1 MGAVSARP
9 GVGAWG
15 RPDNG
20 GKSRSLSVHTA
31 TKRLGPRCHGPSAKR
46 SLFSKMAYND
56 AVKLRS
62 GAVQREANH
71 TEQRLS
77 LSVQPGLPGT
87 TASTACFV
95 HESAGVGHH
104 DSSQKMATGDQ
115 QINGTRRAHLACSAA
130 TTSWRQTLLSHG
142 RVEATVTQS
151 AAGRFTRELAKKV
164 TVWKESAE
172 GRELHKTTWLSCLPA
187 LCNAKRTTR
196 TSPIFE
202 CERRFVRQ
210 DSFNHMLC
218 RPVDDEQRMSL
229 GFCPLNLPIR

>member
-1 MGAVSARP
+1 MEEG
-9 GVGAWG
+9 G
-15 RPDNG
+15 RP
-20 GKSRSLSVHTA
+20 RTECCSVR
-31 TKRLGPRCHGPSAKR
+31 RLDFLPRLTVKVFRPNPVYNKMRFSGESEAAWHRQGTSQR
-46 SLFSKMAYND
+46 GLFDISSGVQND

-164 TVWKESAE
+164 TVRKKSPE
-172 GRELHKTTWLSCLPA
+172 GRELHKTTWLSCAPA
-187 LCNAKRTTR
+187 LCNAERTTR
-196 TSPIFE
+196 E
-202 CERRFVRQ
+202 EA
-210 DSFNHMLC
+210 
-218 RPVDDEQRMSL
+218 
-229 GFCPLNLPIR
+229 GF

>member
-1 MGAVSARP
+1 
-9 GVGAWG
+9 
-15 RPDNG
+15 
-20 GKSRSLSVHTA
+20 
-31 TKRLGPRCHGPSAKR
+31 
-46 SLFSKMAYND
+46 
-56 AVKLRS
+56 
-62 GAVQREANH
+62 VQREANH

-187 LCNAKRTTR
+187 LGNAKRTPPNEAIFR
-196 TSPIFE
+196 MWMKVCPAGQLQPHVLRHSRFFSRRQIQWRPSVPILKEACVIRAIILFFSSPLI
-202 CERRFVRQ
+202 
-210 DSFNHMLC
+210 HL
-218 RPVDDEQRMSL
+218 
-229 GFCPLNLPIR
+229 